1 MLMYTDS
8 ILVYRS
14 FLYHTHLLGVL
25 REYWNFDGPRFP
37 ITPMEHSFVY
47 FILLLACFKIVISTS
62 PSLLRNY
69 LHFVRERLPWQIIY
83 GKCLTYNIACPH
95 IFDMSHTT
103 LSCYFQRCWPMFT
116 QDLTLSLSVSSYI
129 FVQLIMGIFS
139 TSRKQH
145 YNPYPVCNPFAAGAN
160 SSFLRTISEDTS
172 FFEDWPRSTFGTI
185 IIQDVDQY

>member
-1 MLMYTDS
+1 MLFVWFLYPKWWANFSLCSIIASVSMLRYGDS
-8 ILVYRS
+8 ILECRS

-69 LHFVRERLPWQIIY
+69 LHSVRERLPWQIIY

-95 IFDMSHTT
+95 ILDISHTT

-116 QDLTLSLSVSSYI
+116 QNLTLCLSVSSYI
-129 FVQLIMGIFS
+129 FVRLIMGIF
-139 TSRKQH
+139 
-145 YNPYPVCNPFAAGAN
+145 YVAEAAPHPLSLA
-160 SSFLRTISEDTS
+160 
-172 FFEDWPRSTFGTI
+172 
-185 IIQDVDQY
+185 